1 MHFLVWRTG
10 TMPSPQVWWNPRH
23 CWILDFTPWIPDSM
37 YIPCTWKLFAG
48 FQSLVGFWI
57 PREKCRIGFWI
68 LQQKIRKGGGGTHFT
83 ATAFKI
89 ACEQQTHF
97 RSSLLSLR
105 KIESANPRG
114 KTIAWRK
121 TLLANHGLA
130 LKIKELTRFTG
141 EKCLRMR
148 CDINLVVDFQQSH
161 WLRGKIPAKCC
172 PHERR
177 NGSFFCQW

>member
-1 MHFLVWRTG
+1 
-10 TMPSPQVWWNPRH
+10 
-23 CWILDFTPWIPDSM
+23 M

-57 PREKCRIGFWI
+57 LREKCRIGFWI
-68 LQQKIRKGGGGTHFT
+68 LQQKIRKGGGTHFT

-105 KIESANPRG
+105 EIESANPRG

-141 EKCLRMR
+141 EKCLRMLR
-148 CDINLVVDFQQSH
+148 DINHVVDVRKSH

-177 NGSFFCQW
+177 NGSFFVSGSVVVLLPL